1 MMLTP
6 KASTRRP
13 APASLAKPSHSVG
26 SSPIAPART
35 AGESVLDVD
44 MGGPPVESGR
54 RRRTAARGGQQQQ
67 AREADRGGAEAGRE
81 QRCPRAEGA
90 HDEAAAGER
99 TELGALRAPLY
110 PANARPRRASGT
122 RSWMSVRRRTFLT
135 PWATP
140 PTAKPS
146 SATARTG
153 ATAAPAMPR
162 PCATIAPRQ
171 PRPPAVATRW
181 AT

>member
-35 AGESVLDVD
+35 AGESVLAVD
-44 MGGPPVESGR
+44 MRGPPLESGR
-54 RRRTAARGGQQQQ
+54 RRRRAARGGQQQ

-90 HDEAAAGER
+90 HDEAAEGER
-99 TELGALRAPLY
+99 TDLGA
-110 PANARPRRASGT
+110 
-122 RSWMSVRRRTFLT
+122 V
-135 PWATP
+135 
-140 PTAKPS
+140 
-146 SATARTG
+146 
-153 ATAAPAMPR
+153 
-162 PCATIAPRQ
+162 
-171 PRPPAVATRW
+171 
-181 AT
+181 